1 MVLYRHS
8 SNKNGQKRARVTIL
22 IFYIQSGKLRSARP
36 TESGLIDVTES
47 GGNKNATGLQ
57 S

>member
-1 MVLYRHS
+1 MVLYCHS

-36 TESGLIDVTES
+36 TESGQIDVTYP
-47 GGNKNATGLQ
+47 L
-57 S
+57 